1 MPAATDAT
9 AAPSATGVSTL
20 TVRQRQTQPSVPR
33 LPRPCRHA
41 SPSGSSRLTAHGC
54 GDKKPWRLLTRPT
67 RPGCRDGSLKLSV
80 KPYNPAYPLAP
91 SMATAIFI
99 VPPPLRTGRD
109 RPHQRAPQFLLQRPP
124 PVPECTDPTNGYQN
138 LLCADPSLSTSLYQP
153 YPRVRQSLLQRPPL
167 GTSLGTGPTNGY
179 RNLHCA
185 PPPPSVPARTDS
197 THGFRNLYC
206 KAPSQDQPVPAPP
219 TGTEISIAQ
228 PPPVSVSACTSP
240 SSGYGSLYYPAPS
253 SVPICSTLTNG
264 SSNKAASSQWRN
276 FSNNQSFQGCSSQ
289 QLAPPLRSRTPF
301 RSNHSCRFHN
311 PAPVHSKQH
320 KYAPR
325 THTARW
331 QRELASSRH
340 LPHHL
345 TCRW

>member
-54 GDKKPWRLLTRPT
+54 GDKKPWRPLTRPT

-80 KPYNPAYPLAP
+80 RPYNPAYLLAP

-109 RPHQRAPQFLLQRPP
+109 RPHQRTPQFLLQRPP

-185 PPPPSVPARTDS
+185 PPPPL
-197 THGFRNLYC
+197 G
-206 KAPSQDQPVPAPP
+206 
-219 TGTEISIAQ
+219 
-228 PPPVSVSACTSP
+228 TSP
-240 SSGYGSLYYPAPS
+240 YRFHPRVPQSLLQSPLPGPAGAGPTNGHRNIYCPAPS
-253 SVPICSTLTNG
+253 GISVSMY
-264 SSNKAASSQWRN
+264 
-276 FSNNQSFQGCSSQ
+276 QS
-289 QLAPPLRSRTPF
+289 
-301 RSNHSCRFHN
+301 
-311 PAPVHSKQH
+311 
-320 KYAPR
+320 
-325 THTARW
+325 
-331 QRELASSRH
+331 
-340 LPHHL
+340 
-345 TCRW
+345 